1 MEASCRH
8 MRTPL
13 AFVPA
18 FAKALLVA
26 DLGARHGTL
35 VSARAKV
42 HGLARPMHRE
52 GACNAACGQGGR
64 RAACGLTWR
73 GLGGFSVQI

>member
-1 MEASCRH
+1 

-26 DLGARHGTL
+26 DLCARHGIL

-52 GACNAACGQGGR
+52 GACNAACGRESEGR
-64 RAACGLTWR
+64 HVGSHGVGR
-73 GLGGFSVQI
+73 